1 MYVLEKVSFQLQHQ
15 PPVLPNSNGTDLTE
29 QEMCDS
35 IYARNSFPPFLEAVH
50 TFTNWSNLFCN
61 ALVYRFGKVS

>member
-1 MYVLEKVSFQLQHQ
+1 MYVLENVSLQLKHQ
-15 PPVLPNSNGTDLTE
+15 ISVLANSNGTDLTE

-35 IYARNSFPPFLEAVH
+35 IYASNSFPPFLEAAH
-50 TFTNWSNLFCN
+50 IFTNWSNLFCN